1 MDNQTCLIQENN
13 KELVSIKNNDLLKFI
28 KQSLQEDLTFKDLIK
43 LISEKFLIND
53 EQEIKSFIQNLL
65 DKEIIFTSLRTAL
78 KRPVRLFIMLL

>member
-78 KRPVRLFIMLL
+78 KKKTR

>member
-1 MDNQTCLIQENN
+1 MIIIKIVTLFGMKEITLPTSVYIWIIKHVSFRKII

-53 EQEIKSFIQNLL
+53 EQEIKVLYKIY
-65 DKEIIFTSLRTAL
+65 
-78 KRPVRLFIMLL
+78 